1 MFFEPD
7 VEHLL
12 AEEHFG
18 AVTPLHTARIQV
30 CKALADLKWATWA
43 MIQQR
48 ISHLEF
54 DYHRYGAWKYQR
66 CRSVMH
72 DSRWTLWLS
81 QA

>member
-30 CKALADLKWATWA
+30 CKALADLKWG
-43 MIQQR
+43 
-48 ISHLEF
+48 L
-54 DYHRYGAWKYQR
+54 
-66 CRSVMH
+66 
-72 DSRWTLWLS
+72 
-81 QA
+81 